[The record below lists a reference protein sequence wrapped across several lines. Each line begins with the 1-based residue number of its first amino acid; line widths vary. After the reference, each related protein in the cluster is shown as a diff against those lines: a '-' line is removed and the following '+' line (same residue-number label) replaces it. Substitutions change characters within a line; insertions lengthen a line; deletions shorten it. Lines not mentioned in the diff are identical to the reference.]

1 MSKRLELCWSGKYD
15 RPRVEPRILIRDDA
29 RSHGAPSDNMLIHGD
44 NLLALKSL
52 LPKFAGCLNGISS
65 GRFFRDHLAG
75 RYVEDGY
82 GVLYKVH
89 GLGDDTLGFRYFTGP
104 KREGATKGKYYQ
116 GVPRDKTDVAKMI
129 RKISIENFYDFAA
142 GFGNCRHEGG
152 VDFRSGKK
160 PEALLQLLLK
170 HFSDEGDL
178 VLDSFLAP
186 DRQRARR
193 ACLLSLQNKTRSRRR
208 RQRSGRH
215 HEVCRVDGRRRLR
228 FFRARARANRSRSIR
243 RADHQSELHVRDAVR
258 GGGVARELHA
268 CARSERVL
276 EAIARERA
284 RMALRHRS
292 IRVDAVARVD
302 CGANVGTG
310 FLDDRVFRA

>member
-104 KREGATKGKYYQ
+104 KREGAIK
-116 GVPRDKTDVAKMI
+116 
-129 RKISIENFYDFAA
+129 
-142 GFGNCRHEGG
+142 
-152 VDFRSGKK
+152 
-160 PEALLQLLLK
+160 
-170 HFSDEGDL
+170 
-178 VLDSFLAP
+178 
-186 DRQRARR
+186 
-193 ACLLSLQNKTRSRRR
+193 
-208 RQRSGRH
+208 
-215 HEVCRVDGRRRLR
+215 
-228 FFRARARANRSRSIR
+228 
-243 RADHQSELHVRDAVR
+243 
-258 GGGVARELHA
+258 
-268 CARSERVL
+268 
-276 EAIARERA
+276 
-284 RMALRHRS
+284 RMSKR
-292 IRVDAVARVD
+292 
-302 CGANVGTG
+302 
-310 FLDDRVFRA
+310 